1 MAPDSISLSGA
12 RNGKRPLKP
21 RRASKRRAKGAEA
34 LSDAELLAAL
44 IAEEGE
50 GEAND
55 LAETLLLRWGDLF
68 TLPGTTREMLRHEG
82 VDDRQAT
89 RLLAAAEL
97 GRRLAEGEVQERK
110 PLTRPEEVARY
121 LTLRYGRR
129 DQEIMGALFLDVRHG
144 LLSESEA
151 YRGTLH
157 RAAVEPREIL
167 KECLIRGAAGV
178 VLFHTH
184 PSGDPTPSSEDVLFS
199 RRMALAAEIV
209 GVELVDHL
217 VLGNAGRYVS
227 LRRRGA
233 W

>member
-1 MAPDSISLSGA
+1 MAED
-12 RNGKRPLKP
+12 
-21 RRASKRRAKGAEA
+21 
-34 LSDAELLAAL
+34 
-44 IAEEGE
+44 
-50 GEAND
+50 
-55 LAETLLLRWGDLF
+55 LLLKWGDLF

-97 GRRLAEGEVQERK
+97 GRRLAAGEVRERQ
-110 PLTRPEEVARY
+110 PLDRPHEVARY
-121 LTLRYGRR
+121 LALRYGRR
-129 DQEIMGALFLDVRHG
+129 DQEVMGSLFLDVRHRF
-144 LLSESEA
+144 LSDAEA

-199 RRMALAAEIV
+199 RRMATAADFV

-217 VLGNAGRYVS
+217 VLGAGGRYVS
-227 LRRRGA
+227 LKRRGT